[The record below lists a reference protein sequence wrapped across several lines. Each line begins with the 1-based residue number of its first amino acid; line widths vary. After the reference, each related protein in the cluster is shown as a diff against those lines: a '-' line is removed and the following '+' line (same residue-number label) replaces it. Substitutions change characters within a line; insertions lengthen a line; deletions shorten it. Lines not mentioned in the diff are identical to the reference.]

1 MGGVM
6 NPPNLREVAV
16 KQMPIE
22 LSQFLKFG
30 GLVDSGGQA
39 KQVIAAGRVLLN
51 GAVETRKGRKLAPG
65 DRVTLDGQTITM
77 VSA

>member
-1 MGGVM
+1 M
-6 NPPNLREVAV
+6 NETSPRDVAV

-39 KQVIAAGRVLLN
+39 KQAIGAGRVLLN
-51 GAVETRKGRKLAPG
+51 GAVETRKSRKLAPG
-65 DRVTLDGQTITM
+65 DRVTLDGQTITV

>member
-1 MGGVM
+1 M
-6 NPPNLREVAV
+6 NETSSRDVAV
-16 KQMPIE
+16 KTLPIE

-30 GLVDSGGQA
+30 GLVETGGQA
-39 KQVIAAGRVLLN
+39 KQVIGAGRVSLN

-65 DRVTLDGQTITM
+65 DRVTLDGKTITV